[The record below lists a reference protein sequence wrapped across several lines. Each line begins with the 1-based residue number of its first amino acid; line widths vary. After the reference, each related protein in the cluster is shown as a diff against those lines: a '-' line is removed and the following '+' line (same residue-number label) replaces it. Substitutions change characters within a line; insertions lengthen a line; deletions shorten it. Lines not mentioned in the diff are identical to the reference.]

1 MSRFLSR
8 CLSRCLLQAC
18 LPVLCLLAVD
28 LPAANAAEATPVGLW
43 RTIDDKTGKERSLVR
58 ITEVN
63 GELHGSIEKLVREPN
78 EDPNPMCDK
87 CSGDKRGKPVLGMM
101 ILSGLKRDGKEWTGG
116 EILDPNNGKTYKCKM
131 SVDESGKKLNVR
143 GFIGVAL
150 LGRTQVWLR
159 EE

>member
-1 MSRFLSR
+1 MFRT
-8 CLSRCLLQAC
+8 LLGS
-18 LPVLCLLAVD
+18 LLLAG
-28 LPAANAAEATPVGLW
+28 LTLIAATGAARATEATPVGLW
-43 RTIDDKTGKERSLVR
+43 RTIDDKTGKEKSLVR

-63 GELHGSIEKLVREPN
+63 GELRGSIEKLVREPN

-87 CSGDKRGKPVLGMM
+87 CSGEKKGKPVLGMM
-101 ILSGLKRDGKEWTGG
+101 ILDGLRRDGKEWKGG

-131 SVDESGKKLNVR
+131 SLDETGKKLSVR

-150 LGRTQVWLR
+150 LGRTQIWLR